1 MQVNKTYKRVL
12 TNWNKD
18 GNNFTSTSGE
28 KFTTYRVNL
37 AGEVSSYLMSI
48 PAGKTI
54 EQFDEIEF
62 KLTVGKGGKIRLS
75 NVKFTKDI
83 QFTFDVNKSLQHL
96 FQNNFDN

>member
-1 MQVNKTYKRVL
+1 MKVNETYTRVL
-12 TNWNKD
+12 TNFNKE

-28 KFTTYRVNL
+28 KFTTYRVTL

-62 KLTVGKGGKIRLS
+62 KLTLGKGGKIRLS
-75 NVKFTKDI
+75 NVKFTKDVK
-83 QFTFDVNKSLQHL
+83 FTYDVNKSLQHL
-96 FQNNFDN
+96 FQNDFDN